1 MTQADVLSGKKPV
14 RRRRE
19 EENNQGRLGAQG
31 KVSLQDGSGQ
41 GPGGGRVLSVFAY
54 LGEGPSRGGE
64 QRYERGG

>member
-41 GPGGGRVLSVFAY
+41 GPGGW
-54 LGEGPSRGGE
+54 EGFEYVCIFRGGSQ
-64 QRYERGG
+64 QRR